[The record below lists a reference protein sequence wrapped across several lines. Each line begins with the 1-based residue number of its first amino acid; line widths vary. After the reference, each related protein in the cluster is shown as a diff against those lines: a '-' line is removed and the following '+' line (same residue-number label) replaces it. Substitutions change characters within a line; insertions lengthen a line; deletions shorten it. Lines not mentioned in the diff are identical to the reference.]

1 MLKNTTLFAKS
12 AKEGRGGGSKNSG
25 KSPLSQIR
33 CISGCPLSLCHW
45 QGDGYLQN
53 FKAWFNHYCR
63 LEATVDQE
71 LTLED
76 NFTSERLEL

>member
-1 MLKNTTLFAKS
+1 MHFWMAPKFVS
-12 AKEGRGGGSKNSG
+12 
-25 KSPLSQIR
+25 SQ
-33 CISGCPLSLCHW
+33 S
-45 QGDGYLQN
+45 DGYLQN